1 MIKNLL
7 NATKDNPYSP
17 NGTFNLMCFLDECIS
32 NSDNSALWSRLKAFL
47 SYLPFKLRTCF
58 AMFRYLQMKQSIAVL
73 FFLVIPGLIVPA
85 SSSAKPVHAEISPK
99 KISPGDAFII
109 RVTGV
114 ENGRPISASFGKAE
128 ISFGN
133 CGEGC
138 YLAIWAVDIQ
148 TKPKAYN
155 VNVTAGKKKIKLKL
169 LVKKTKFPELHLS
182 LPDEKVFP
190 SPDDLDRVEKENKKL
205 KDIWQNVSEKLW
217 EGKFIAPL
225 ENEISTVFG
234 TKRVMNEKWTSV
246 HRGMDIRGKEGEQV
260 RASNSGKVVLS
271 EELFYGGNTLV
282 LDHGQGIFSIYMHL
296 SGFNVKSGDIVSK
309 GDAIGLV
316 GSSGRST
323 GPHLHFGVKVAGINV
338 NPSLIDKTATI

>member
-1 MIKNLL
+1 MK
-7 NATKDNPYSP
+7 KYYFS
-17 NGTFNLMCFLDECIS
+17 FLW
-32 NSDNSALWSRLKAFL
+32 L
-47 SYLPFKLRTCF
+47 
-58 AMFRYLQMKQSIAVL
+58 L
-73 FFLVIPGLIVPA
+73 FFLIFPA
-85 SSSAKPVHAEISPK
+85 YSSAKPVHAEISPK
-99 KISPGDAFII
+99 KINPGDAFII

-114 ENGRPISASFGKAE
+114 EKGLPLSASFGKAE
-128 ISFGN
+128 IPFGK
-133 CGEGC
+133 CDDGC
-138 YLAIWAVDIQ
+138 CLAIWAVDIQ

-155 VNVTAGKKKIKLKL
+155 VYVAAGKKKIKLEL
-169 LVKKTKFPELHLS
+169 FVKKPKFPELHLS

-190 SPDDLDRVEKENKKL
+190 CPDDLDRVEKENKKL
-205 KDIWQNVSEKLW
+205 NDIWQTVSEKVW
-217 EGKFIAPL
+217 EGKFVPPL

-271 EELFYGGNTLV
+271 EGLFYGGNTLV

-296 SGFNVKSGDIVSK
+296 SGFSVKTGDIVSK

-338 NPSLIDKTATI
+338 NPSSLIKLQI

>member
-1 MIKNLL
+1 MK
-7 NATKDNPYSP
+7 KYYFS
-17 NGTFNLMCFLDECIS
+17 FLW
-32 NSDNSALWSRLKAFL
+32 L
-47 SYLPFKLRTCF
+47 
-58 AMFRYLQMKQSIAVL
+58 L
-73 FFLVIPGLIVPA
+73 FFLILPA
-85 SSSAKPVHAEISPK
+85 YSFAKPIHAEISPK

-114 ENGRPISASFGKAE
+114 ENGKPVSACFGKKE
-128 ISFGN
+128 IPFGN

-148 TKPKAYN
+148 TKPKAYK

-169 LVKKTKFPELHLS
+169 LVKKSNFPELHLS

-190 SPDDLDRVEKENKKL
+190 SPEDLERVEKENKKL
-205 KDIWQNVSEKLW
+205 KDIWQNASEKLW
-217 EGKFIAPL
+217 EGKFVPPL

-234 TKRVMNEKWTSV
+234 AKRVMNEKWTSV

-296 SGFNVKSGDIVSK
+296 SGFNVKSGDVVSK

-338 NPSLIDKTATI
+338 NPVSLMKLQL

>member
-1 MIKNLL
+1 MK
-7 NATKDNPYSP
+7 KYYFS
-17 NGTFNLMCFLDECIS
+17 FL
-32 NSDNSALWSRLKAFL
+32 FL
-47 SYLPFKLRTCF
+47 
-58 AMFRYLQMKQSIAVL
+58 L
-73 FFLVIPGLIVPA
+73 FFLILPA
-85 SSSAKPVHAEISPK
+85 YSFAKPIHAEIYPK

-114 ENGRPISASFGKAE
+114 ENGRPVSACFGKAE

-169 LVKKTKFPELHLS
+169 FVKPTKFPELHLS
-182 LPDEKVFP
+182 LPDEKVVP
-190 SPDDLDRVEKENKKL
+190 SPDDLARVEKENKKL
-205 KDIWQNVSEKLW
+205 KDIWQNASDRMW

-225 ENEISTVFG
+225 ENETSTVFG
-234 TKRVMNEKWTSV
+234 TKRIMNEKWTSV

-271 EELFYGGNTLV
+271 EELFYGGNTIV

-323 GPHLHFGVKVAGINV
+323 GPHLHFGVKVTGINV
-338 NPSLIDKTATI
+338 NPVSLMKLEL

>member
-1 MIKNLL
+1 
-7 NATKDNPYSP
+7 
-17 NGTFNLMCFLDECIS
+17 
-32 NSDNSALWSRLKAFL
+32 
-47 SYLPFKLRTCF
+47 
-58 AMFRYLQMKQSIAVL
+58 MKQSIAVL
-73 FFLVIPGLIVPA
+73 FLLVILGLIVPA
-85 SSSAKPVHAEISPK
+85 FSFAKPIHAEISPK

-114 ENGRPISASFGKAE
+114 KNGLPLSASFGKAE
-128 ISFGN
+128 ISFSN
-133 CGEGC
+133 CGEGR

-155 VNVTAGKKKIKLKL
+155 VNVKAGKKKIKLKL
-169 LVKKTKFPELHLS
+169 FVKRTKFSELHLS

-205 KDIWQNVSEKLW
+205 KDIRQNVSERMW
-217 EGKFIAPL
+217 EGKFMPPL

-234 TKRVMNEKWTSV
+234 TKRIMNKKWISV
-246 HRGMDIRGKEGEQV
+246 HRGTDIRGKEGENV
-260 RASNSGKVVLS
+260 KASNSGKVVLS

-282 LDHGQGIFSIYMHL
+282 LDHGQRIFSIYMHL

-338 NPSLIDKTATI
+338 NPSSLIKLQI

>member
-1 MIKNLL
+1 MRK
-7 NATKDNPYSP
+7 
-17 NGTFNLMCFLDECIS
+17 F
-32 NSDNSALWSRLKAFL
+32 SAR
-47 SYLPFKLRTCF
+47 
-58 AMFRYLQMKQSIAVL
+58 IL
-73 FFLVIPGLIVPA
+73 FFLIILLMFPI
-85 SSSAKPVHAEISPK
+85 SSSAKPIHAEISPK

-114 ENGRPISASFGKAE
+114 KNGQPLCASFGKAE

-169 LVKKTKFPELHLS
+169 FVKQTKFPELHLS

-190 SPDDLDRVEKENKKL
+190 SPEDLDRAENENKKL

-217 EGKFIAPL
+217 EGKFMPPL

-260 RASNSGKVVLS
+260 RASNSGKVVLA

-282 LDHGQGIFSIYMHL
+282 LDHGRGIFSIYMHL
-296 SGFNVKSGDIVSK
+296 SGFNVKSGDIVLK

-323 GPHLHFGVKVAGINV
+323 GPHLHFGIKVAGINV
-338 NPSLIDKTATI
+338 NPVSLMKLEL

>member
-1 MIKNLL
+1 MK
-7 NATKDNPYSP
+7 KYY
-17 NGTFNLMCFLDECIS
+17 FL
-32 NSDNSALWSRLKAFL
+32 FL
-47 SYLPFKLRTCF
+47 CL
-58 AMFRYLQMKQSIAVL
+58 L
-73 FFLVIPGLIVPA
+73 FFLILPA
-85 SSSAKPVHAEISPK
+85 YSSAKPVHVEISPK

-114 ENGRPISASFGKAE
+114 ESGQPVSACFGKAE
-128 ISFGN
+128 IHFGN

-155 VNVTAGKKKIKLKL
+155 VKVTAGKKKIRLKL
-169 LVKKTKFPELHLS
+169 HVKKTKFPELRLS
-182 LPDEKVFP
+182 LPDEKVVP
-190 SPDDLDRVEKENKKL
+190 SPDDLERVEKDNKKL
-205 KDIWQNVSEKLW
+205 NDIWQNVSEKLW
-217 EGKFIAPL
+217 EGKFILPL
-225 ENEISTVFG
+225 ENETSTVFG
-234 TKRVMNEKWTSV
+234 VKRIMNEKWTSV
-246 HRGMDIRGKEGEQV
+246 HRGMDIRGREGEQV

-282 LDHGQGIFSIYMHL
+282 LDHGMGIFSIYMHL
-296 SGFNVKSGDIVSK
+296 SGFNVKSEDIVSK

-338 NPSLIDKTATI
+338 NPGSLMKLEL

>member
-1 MIKNLL
+1 
-7 NATKDNPYSP
+7 
-17 NGTFNLMCFLDECIS
+17 
-32 NSDNSALWSRLKAFL
+32 
-47 SYLPFKLRTCF
+47 
-58 AMFRYLQMKQSIAVL
+58 MFRYLQMKQSIAFL
-73 FFLVIPGLIVPA
+73 FFLVILFLIVPA
-85 SSSAKPVHAEISPK
+85 SSSAKPVHAEIFPK

-114 ENGRPISASFGKAE
+114 ENGRPVSACFGKAE

-148 TKPKAYN
+148 TRPKAYN
-155 VNVTAGKKKIKLKL
+155 VKVTAGKNKIRLKL
-169 LVKKTKFPELHLS
+169 HVKKKKFPELCLS
-182 LPDEKVFP
+182 LPDEKVTP
-190 SPDDLDRVEKENKKL
+190 SPDDLKRVEDENKKL
-205 KDIWQNVSEKLW
+205 AEIFQSVSEGLW
-217 EGKFIAPL
+217 EGNFILPL

-271 EELFYGGNTLV
+271 EELFYGGNTIV
-282 LDHGQGIFSIYMHL
+282 IDHGMGIFSIYMHL

-338 NPSLIDKTATI
+338 NPASLMKLQL

>member
-1 MIKNLL
+1 MF
-7 NATKDNPYSP
+7 P
-17 NGTFNLMCFLDECIS
+17 IS
-32 NSDNSALWSRLKAFL
+32 SL
-47 SYLPFKLRTCF
+47 
-58 AMFRYLQMKQSIAVL
+58 
-73 FFLVIPGLIVPA
+73 
-85 SSSAKPVHAEISPK
+85 AKPIHAEISPK

-114 ENGRPISASFGKAE
+114 KKGRTLCASFGKAK
-128 ISFGN
+128 IPFGN

-138 YLAIWAVDIQ
+138 RLAVWAVDIQ

-155 VNVTAGKKKIKLKL
+155 VKVTAGKKKIKLKL

-190 SPDDLDRVEKENKKL
+190 SPEDLDRVEKENKKL
-205 KDIWQNVSEKLW
+205 KDIWQTVSEKLW

-234 TKRVMNEKWTSV
+234 TKRIMNEEWTSV
-246 HRGMDIRGKEGEQV
+246 HMGTDIRGEEGEQV
-260 RASNSGKVVLS
+260 RATNGGKVVLS

-282 LDHGQGIFSIYMHL
+282 LDHGQGIYSIYMHL
-296 SGFNVKSGDIVSK
+296 SGFNVKSGDTVAK
-309 GDAIGLV
+309 GDTIGLV
-316 GSSGRST
+316 GSTGRST

-338 NPSLIDKTATI
+338 NPISLIRLGL

>member
-1 MIKNLL
+1 MKGRHHKSRKLSGL

-17 NGTFNLMCFLDECIS
+17 DGDFNLMCL
-32 NSDNSALWSRLKAFL
+32 SDKGI
-47 SYLPFKLRTCF
+47 
-58 AMFRYLQMKQSIAVL
+58 MKQSFAIL
-73 FFLVIPGLIVPA
+73 FLLVMLGLIVPA

-114 ENGRPISASFGKAE
+114 ENGLPVSASFGKTE
-128 ISFGN
+128 IPFGN

-138 YLAIWAVDIQ
+138 YLAVWAVDIQ
-148 TKPKAYN
+148 TKPKVYK

-169 LVKKTKFPELHLS
+169 LVKKSKFPELHLS

-190 SPDDLDRVEKENKKL
+190 SPEDLERIENENKKL
-205 KDIWQNVSEKLW
+205 KDIWQNASEKLW
-217 EGKFIAPL
+217 EGKFMLPL

-282 LDHGQGIFSIYMHL
+282 LDHGLGIFSIYMHL
-296 SGFNVKSGDIVSK
+296 SGFKVKSGDIVSK

-338 NPSLIDKTATI
+338 NPVSLTKLPL

>member
-1 MIKNLL
+1 MKIQGIPPFGKGRLGGIFIMKKLSIK
-7 NATKDNPYSP
+7 SP
-17 NGTFNLMCFLDECIS
+17 LSPLCQRGVFLGHH
-32 NSDNSALWSRLKAFL
+32 N
-47 SYLPFKLRTCF
+47 LPFKLRTCF
-58 AMFRYLQMKQSIAVL
+58 AMFRYFQMKQSIAVL
-73 FFLVIPGLIVPA
+73 FLLVIPGLIVPA
-85 SSSAKPVHAEISPK
+85 SSSAKPIHAEISPK

-114 ENGRPISASFGKAE
+114 KNGQPLCASFGKAE

-169 LVKKTKFPELHLS
+169 FVKQTKFPELHLS

-190 SPDDLDRVEKENKKL
+190 SPEDLDRAENENKKL

-217 EGKFIAPL
+217 EGKFMPPL

-282 LDHGQGIFSIYMHL
+282 LDHGRGIFSIYMHL
-296 SGFNVKSGDIVSK
+296 SGFNVKSGDIVLK

-323 GPHLHFGVKVAGINV
+323 GPHLHFGIKVAGINV
-338 NPSLIDKTATI
+338 NPVSLMKLEL

>member
-1 MIKNLL
+1 MVPV
-7 NATKDNPYSP
+7 A
-17 NGTFNLMCFLDECIS
+17 
-32 NSDNSALWSRLKAFL
+32 AF
-47 SYLPFKLRTCF
+47 S
-58 AMFRYLQMKQSIAVL
+58 
-73 FFLVIPGLIVPA
+73 
-85 SSSAKPVHAEISPK
+85 KPVHAEISPQ

-109 RVTGV
+109 KVTGV
-114 ENGRPISASFGKAE
+114 KSGQTLCASFGKTE
-128 ISFGN
+128 IPFGN

-148 TKPKAYN
+148 TKPKAYY
-155 VNVTAGKKKIKLKL
+155 VHVTAGKKKIKLKL
-169 LVKKTKFPELHLS
+169 RIKKTNFPELHLS

-190 SPDDLDRVEKENKKL
+190 SPDDLDRVEKENNKL
-205 KDIWQNVSEKLW
+205 KDIWQNVSERLW

-234 TKRVMNEKWTSV
+234 TKRVINEKFASV

-338 NPSLIDKTATI
+338 DPSSLMKLQL